1 MAGRDETRART
12 ESPVSTSRMS
22 AGMPRFRSIH
32 QTAASARLWGT
43 ASTHPETSVRAS
55 TPLVKTS
62 MAGSITM
69 ASGEGAGAAAAA
81 AEAVPKRAR
90 SLYMILY
97 LCVRG
102 VSAWARVGGV

>member
-1 MAGRDETRART
+1 
-12 ESPVSTSRMS
+12 MS

-55 TPLVKTS
+55 TPLAKTS

-102 VSAWARVGGV
+102 VSA